1 MPDFQKASLHR
12 KSMKIKYLLFFFL
25 SAALAHAHIGME
37 NRIFVLMTDD
47 GFVPDSAEITAGGMI
62 YFKNIGSKDHW
73 PASGELNFPLEP
85 LKKIGPGE
93 EWGAELKTPGPR
105 RIYDKL
111 NHEFNA
117 VINVKESLNSAI
129 IYKPSLFSRFTGFF
143 KRAAISIEDSF
154 AKIYALFYTLTTTKT
169 VDESIKKNSVAIF
182 VNDDALF
189 SHVSKFG
196 PAETLALSEAV
207 PLPYERHNFAVKVGE
222 YSYEIFKNS
231 AFQWH
236 DNAFSF
242 ESMNGYIFGVIRSY
256 LKENGEEKLFG
267 NLKEIVGQDQKR
279 AHVVGHGFIMWK
291 DYELMSA
298 LKACDFLNANEPIT
312 NACRG
317 GVFMENI
324 VGGRS
329 PETGHYTNYLNNDPF
344 YPCTIVDK
352 KYEAACY
359 KYAPYRF
366 IQLFQ
371 NDFGKFAENC
381 LKLSAADRNSCFSIM
396 GLAAMKLNKTDS
408 LKAKALCNNAPAGE
422 TRNLCV
428 FGAARASLWREEEQ
442 DSALKFCVLLNDV
455 AVKDQC
461 YGEVFNRAKDIF
473 SFKDVYSAFCAK
485 TELQYRDKCLN
496 FVPKQVSSY

>member
-1 MPDFQKASLHR
+1 MFFSNTTMNKAFFISAL
-12 KSMKIKYLLFFFL
+12 LLFG
-25 SAALAHAHIGME
+25 SYAAYAHIGME
-37 NRIFVLMTDD
+37 NRIFILMTDD
-47 GFVPDSAEITAGGMI
+47 GFVPVSAEIIEGGTI

-73 PASGELNFPLEP
+73 PTSNELNFPLDP

-105 RIYDKL
+105 KIYDKL
-111 NHEFNA
+111 NPGFKT
-117 VINVKESLNSAI
+117 VINVKENLNNAV
-129 IYKPSLFSRFTGFF
+129 IYKPSLFSRIANPV
-143 KRAAISIEDSF
+143 KRAALSIKDGF
-154 AKIYALFYTLTTTKT
+154 AKIYALFYSPKT
-169 VDESIKKNSVAIF
+169 IKITDASIKKNSTAIF
-182 VNDDALF
+182 FNDDALF
-189 SHVSKFG
+189 SYVNKFG

-207 PLPYERHNFAVKVGE
+207 PASYDRHNYAVKVGE

-256 LKENGEEKLFG
+256 LKENGEEKLFV
-267 NLKEIVGQDQKR
+267 NLKDIIGADQKR

-291 DYELMSA
+291 DYELLGA
-298 LKACDFLNANEPIT
+298 LKSCDLLKADEAIT
-312 NACRG
+312 VACRG

-344 YPCTIVDK
+344 YPCTIVDR
-352 KYEAACY
+352 KYETACY
-359 KYAPYRF
+359 KYTPYRF
-366 IQLFQ
+366 MQLFQ

-381 LKLSAADRNSCFSIM
+381 LKLNRAYRDSCFSIM
-396 GLAAMKLNKTDS
+396 GLAAMKLNKSDS
-408 LKAKALCNNAPAGE
+408 SKAKALCGYAPLGE
-422 TRNLCV
+422 ARNLCT

-442 DSALKFCVLLNDV
+442 DNALKFCVFLNDV

-461 YGEVFNRAKDIF
+461 YGEVFARAKDIF
-473 SFKDVYSAFCAK
+473 SFRDAYSAFCAK
-485 TELQYRDKCLN
+485 TEPQYRNTCFN
-496 FVPKQVSSY
+496 FKPKQVSSY

>member
-1 MPDFQKASLHR
+1 
-12 KSMKIKYLLFFFL
+12 MKIKYLLFFFL
-25 SAALAHAHIGME
+25 SAALARAHIGME
-37 NRIFVLMTDD
+37 NRIFILMTDD
-47 GFVPDSAEITAGGMI
+47 GFVPTSAEITAGGI
-62 YFKNIGSKDHW
+62 LYFKNISGKDFW
-73 PASGELNFPLEP
+73 PTSYELNFPLDP

-111 NHEFNA
+111 NPQFKA
-117 VINVKESLNSAI
+117 VVNVQESLNSAV
-129 IYKPSLFSRFTGFF
+129 IYKPSLFSRFSNFL
-143 KRAAISIEDSF
+143 KRTAISIEEGF
-154 AKIYALFYTLTTTKT
+154 TKIYALFYSLSTQKT
-169 VDESIKKNSVAIF
+169 ADESIKKNSVAIF

-207 PLPYERHNFAVKVGE
+207 ASSYERHKYAVKVGE
-222 YSYEIFKNS
+222 YSYELFKNS

-242 ESMNGYIFGVIRSY
+242 ESMNGYIFGVIKNY
-256 LKENGEEKLFG
+256 LKKNGEEGLFV
-267 NLKEIVGQDQKR
+267 NLKEIIGSDQKR

-291 DYELMSA
+291 DYELMNA
-298 LKACDFLNANEPIT
+298 LKACDFLKADEAIAE
-312 NACRG
+312 ACRG

-329 PETGHYTNYLNNDPF
+329 PETGHYTKYLNNDPF
-344 YPCTIVDK
+344 YPCIIVDK

-371 NDFGKFAENC
+371 NDFGKFAEHC
-381 LKLSAADRNSCFSIM
+381 LKLNTADRNSCFSIM
-396 GLAAMKLNKTDS
+396 GLAAIKLHKTDS
-408 LKAKALCNNAPAGE
+408 AKAKALCGNAPQGE
-422 TRNLCV
+422 LRNLCM

-442 DSALKFCVLLNDV
+442 DGALKFCVLLNDV

-473 SFKDVYSAFCAK
+473 SFKDAYSAFCAK
-485 TELQYRDKCLN
+485 TEPQYKNKCLN
-496 FVPKQVSSY
+496 FVPKQVNSY